1 MAKAARKRLVSK
13 QARTVETS
21 ISIPGRSCPLPQSLQ
36 LGRTAEGAEAIR
48 ARRVTFTGDENQNLA
63 TNVRFF

>member
-1 MAKAARKRLVSK
+1 MAKAARKMLVSK
-13 QARTVETS
+13 QARTMETS

-36 LGRTAEGAEAIR
+36 LGRTAEGAEAIC
-48 ARRVTFTGDENQNLA
+48 ARRATFTEDFNEIFA